1 MNRQNSEN
9 DRLLCGR
16 ADRGIFLLAL
26 LIASLVTGMVS
37 RQLRVQAE
45 KETQEHLAQEVLR
58 FHILANSDSDED
70 QALKMTVKEEVLG
83 YLEGAMPEDMDVA
96 ETTDWMRRHT
106 DELENL
112 SREIVQQEGY
122 DYPVSAAVTTCW
134 FPEKTYGDLTFPAGN
149 YEALRIE
156 IGVAKGHNWWCVL
169 YPNLC
174 FLDAVNAVVPKEGKQ
189 ELKNVLSEEEYS
201 QITATTDFKIKWYFP
216 ERLKELWD

>member
-16 ADRGIFLLAL
+16 VDRVIFLLAL

-83 YLEGAMPEDMDVA
+83 YLEEAMPEDMDVA

-134 FPEKTYGDLTFPAGN
+134 FPEKTYGDLTFPSGN

-156 IGVAKGHNWWCVL
+156 IGAAKGHNWWCVL

>member
-9 DRLLCGR
+9 DRLLCER
-16 ADRGIFLLAL
+16 ADRVIFLLAL

>member
-16 ADRGIFLLAL
+16 ADRVIFLLAL

-106 DELENL
+106 DELEDL

-134 FPEKTYGDLTFPAGN
+134 FPEKTYGDLTFPSGN

-156 IGVAKGHNWWCVL
+156 IGAAKGHNWWCVL

>member
-16 ADRGIFLLAL
+16 ADRVIFLLAL

-70 QALKMTVKEEVLG
+70 QALKMTVKEEVFG

-134 FPEKTYGDLTFPAGN
+134 FPEKTYGDLTFPSGN

-156 IGVAKGHNWWCVL
+156 IGAAKGHNWWCVL

>member
-9 DRLLCGR
+9 DRLLCER
-16 ADRGIFLLAL
+16 ADRVIFLLAL

-134 FPEKTYGDLTFPAGN
+134 FPEKTYGDLTFPSGN

-156 IGVAKGHNWWCVL
+156 IGAAKGHNWWCVL

>member
-16 ADRGIFLLAL
+16 ADRVIFLLAL

-169 YPNLC
+169 YPNLS

>member
-9 DRLLCGR
+9 DRLLCER
-16 ADRGIFLLAL
+16 ADRVIFLLAL

-134 FPEKTYGDLTFPAGN
+134 FPEKTYGDLTFPSGN

-156 IGVAKGHNWWCVL
+156 IGAAKGHNWWCVL

-174 FLDAVNAVVPKEGKQ
+174 FLDAVNAVVPKEGTQ

>member
-9 DRLLCGR
+9 DRLLCER
-16 ADRGIFLLAL
+16 ADRVIFLLAL

-156 IGVAKGHNWWCVL
+156 IGAAKGHNWWCVL

>member
-9 DRLLCGR
+9 DRLLCVR
-16 ADRGIFLLAL
+16 ANRVIFLLSL

-37 RQLRVQAE
+37 WQLRVQAE

-96 ETTDWMRRHT
+96 ETTDWMRHHT

-112 SREIVQQEGY
+112 SREIVLQEGH

-156 IGVAKGHNWWCVL
+156 IGAAKGHNWWCVL

-174 FLDAVNAVVPKEGKQ
+174 FLDAVNAVVPEEGKQ
-189 ELKNVLSEEEYS
+189 ELKKVLSEEEYS
-201 QITATTDFKIKWYFP
+201 QITMATDFKIKWYFP
-216 ERLKELWD
+216 ELLKGLRD

>member
-16 ADRGIFLLAL
+16 ADRVIFLLAL

-70 QALKMTVKEEVLG
+70 QALKMTVKEEILG

-96 ETTDWMRRHT
+96 ETTDWMRRHS

-112 SREIVQQEGY
+112 SREIVLQEGY

-134 FPEKTYGDLTFPAGN
+134 FPEKTYGDLTFPSGN

-156 IGVAKGHNWWCVL
+156 IGAAKGHNWWCVL

-189 ELKNVLSEEEYS
+189 ELKNVLSGEEYS

>member
-16 ADRGIFLLAL
+16 ANRGIFLLAL

>member
-16 ADRGIFLLAL
+16 ADRVIFLLAL

>member
-16 ADRGIFLLAL
+16 ADRVIFLLAL

-70 QALKMTVKEEVLG
+70 QTLKMTVKEEVLG

-134 FPEKTYGDLTFPAGN
+134 FPEKTYGDLTFPSGN

-156 IGVAKGHNWWCVL
+156 IGAAKGHNWWCVL

>member
-16 ADRGIFLLAL
+16 ADRVNFLLAL

>member
-16 ADRGIFLLAL
+16 ADRVIFLLAL

-106 DELENL
+106 DELEDL